1 MRFIYPFTPTKTM
14 LKSATTTDPLR
25 PAMAGIYYD
34 VDESRLVATDGNIM
48 VTYPVMSNEDDVSCV
63 IPIDAFSKDVEEIR
77 TSMSSTPEVAPA
89 KITVV
94 TKSGIIM
101 MDSIPERF
109 PSWKSVWPN
118 FEYGSKTQNP
128 VPLEK
133 IKFNAH
139 LIGRLTKVIP
149 KVGRDTA
156 SPVVLQF
163 YGQNKGVI
171 FETVM
176 NETGP
181 EIKGIIMPM
190 SM

>member
-1 MRFIYPFTPTKTM
+1 MQFIYPFNLTKTM
-14 LKSATTTDPLR
+14 LKSAVSTDTLR
-25 PAMAGIYYD
+25 PSMTGVYYD

-48 VTYPVMSNEDDVSCV
+48 VTYPVEPGEDDVSCI
-63 IPIDAFSKDVEEIR
+63 IPVDAFSKNVEEIR
-77 TSMSSTPEVAPA
+77 TSMSNTPEVTPA

-118 FEYGSKTQNP
+118 FEYGGKIQNP
-128 VPLEK
+128 VPLET
-133 IKFNAH
+133 IKFDAH
-139 LIGRLTKVIP
+139 IIGRLTKVIP

-163 YGQNKGVI
+163 YAKNVGVI